1 MRVTP
6 TGQSEYH
13 EGNEVL
19 RYGRDISAGQTY
31 AVWYHDGL
39 RKYDE
44 PAWAMS
50 TDVAWKISVSADAIL
65 VACQDG
71 LYAIEFESSPEDSQ
85 NDSSRSANREV
96 DAFRESVEDLD
107 GEEQLVARASDDFV
121 RHVGDPNDH
130 LQGHLWIESGNQ
142 VDEGYHQEKNHA

>member
-13 EGNEVL
+13 EGNEVG
-19 RYGRDISAGQTY
+19 RYGRDISAQEHY
-31 AVWYHDGL
+31 FCWYHDGL

-50 TDVAWKISVSADAIL
+50 SDVEWKISVSADAIL

-71 LYAIEFESSPEDSQ
+71 LYRIE
-85 NDSSRSANREV
+85 R
-96 DAFRESVEDLD
+96 DAFRESVEEVGDD
-107 GEEQLVARASDDFV
+107 EQLVARASDDFV
-121 RHVGDPNDH
+121 THVGDPNDH

-142 VDEGYHQEKNHA
+142 VDENYHQEKGH